1 MKNELVLSGRLNAT
15 VYDNATGAVLE
26 RRSTRNLV
34 TLVGRNLVRDLLLTG
49 SGATL
54 SHYGVGT
61 GTTPAVAG
69 GTSLQNEVFRDVA
82 TQVAEL
88 PAGIEVTLYLSS
100 TQGNGND
107 ITEAGIF
114 TASLGGTM
122 FARTV
127 FPAINK
133 TSNVAIT
140 FAHTISIGAS

>member
-1 MKNELVLSGRLNAT
+1 MNNELMLSGRLRTTVHDAT
-15 VYDNATGAVLE
+15 TGRVLE

-34 TLVGRNLVRDLLLTG
+34 TLVGRNLVRDLLITG

-54 SHYGVGT
+54 SHYAVGT

-69 GTSLQNEVFRDVA
+69 DASLQNEVFRDVA
-82 TQVAEL
+82 TQIVEL
-88 PAGIEVTLYLSS
+88 PGEIEVTLYLSS
-100 TQGNGND
+100 TQANGND

-114 TASLGGTM
+114 TASSGGAM